1 MERLLL
7 CAEHFLDQSLRDR
20 IGETARSLGF
30 TPRFLRNGRESGEDI
45 RDYEILFGLGFE
57 KNLRQADSLRW
68 YCCPFAGV
76 ENYGDPAL
84 WPDHPCLFTNSAGAY
99 GLTISEHVVM
109 VLLMLLRRM
118 PEYQRD
124 LARREWTLHAP
135 IRSIHGLRV
144 TILGTGDIGIHT
156 ARSLGAMGALVR
168 GVRRNPDKPADP
180 AFREIWAA
188 ADLDRLLPETD
199 ALILALPS
207 TAATRGILSRERL
220 ALLPADA
227 YVVNVGRGTAIDQE
241 ALANALNSGR
251 LAGAAL
257 DVMVPE
263 PLPAGHPL
271 WETKNLLLTPHCS
284 GNTSLAY
291 SREKIA
297 AMFLE
302 DLARYAA
309 GEPLLH
315 LVDRREGY

>member
-7 CAEHFLDQSLRDR
+7 CAEHFLTPALREEIDQ
-20 IGETARSLGF
+20 TARRLGF
-30 TPRFLRNGRESGEDI
+30 TPRFCRSGREVGEEI

-57 KNLRQADSLRW
+57 ENLRHAAALRW

-84 WPDHPCLFTNSAGAY
+84 WPPQPCLFTNSAGAY
-99 GLTISEHVVM
+99 GLTISEHIVM

-118 PEYQRD
+118 PEYQAD
-124 LARREWTLHAP
+124 LARRAWTFHTP
-135 IRSIHGLRV
+135 IRSVHGLRV
-144 TILGTGDIGIHT
+144 TLLGTGDIGVHT

-168 GVRRNPDKPADP
+168 GVRRNPDKPTDP
-180 AFREIWAA
+180 AFREVWPVS
-188 ADLDRLLPETD
+188 DLDRLLPETD

-207 TAATRGILSRERL
+207 TASTRGILSRERL
-220 ALLPADA
+220 ALLPAGA
-227 YVVNVGRGTAIDQE
+227 YLVNVGRGSAIDQE
-241 ALANALNSGR
+241 ALMDALNSGH

-263 PLPAGHPL
+263 PLPPDHPL

-284 GNTSLAY
+284 GNTSLDY
-291 SREKIA
+291 TKGKIVE
-297 AMFLE
+297 MFL
-302 DLARYAA
+302 DNLARYAA
-309 GEPLLH
+309 GEPLRH